1 MKKAIIKLTV
11 FFCIFMLTLIIV
23 SKIMNR
29 GHDNL
34 TMDMAPATLPLVAM
48 EWDGILYNELHGYTA
63 AMDVAFQRDTVTVL
77 DEGRETG
84 FVIEPYGQS
93 VTGISI
99 EVRNADGSRLI
110 ENREVTDYRI
120 KGGRIE
126 GRIALKDLI
135 EREEEY
141 SLALLLELDGS
152 RTVTYYTRII
162 WSQKLAVGEKLEY
175 VRDFHERL
183 YDREAARELT
193 QYLETDAKLE
203 DNTSFHNVNIHSS
216 FRQITWGDLQVTE
229 VTEPTYFLTD
239 IATQTASFLAD
250 YVVSTSEGKTVTY
263 YMVEE
268 HYRIRYMG
276 DVIYLLDYQRNM
288 TQIPDENSM
297 YGHDKLLLGITDP
310 DVPMIE
316 SAEGNVVVFEV
327 SKRLFSYNA
336 DSNKLTRIFS
346 FYDEE
351 NADARTM
358 YGRHGIKMLDV
369 DGEGNVQFAV
379 YGYMN
384 RGRHEGEV
392 GIQIYAYNSALNTIE
407 EQIYIPYDKTYA
419 VLAAEMKELLYLNRK
434 GQLYFESGSAVYRVD
449 QAKKTLQRLLDI
461 TQESSLQVSD
471 NHKIAVWVERNGA
484 DHGTVLSIRNLSS
497 DSQYTVTVGEDE
509 VIRPLG
515 FMDED
520 IIYGVAYTESIVREK
535 SGRVFFPMYKICICN
550 ASGELLKEYEQ
561 PGVYVTECAVA
572 ENQIT
577 LERVER
583 LESGSYRQIEQDHI
597 MNSMEA
603 EPGKN
608 VVVTADIDRYERYV
622 QIKAYKNIDSESIKI
637 LNPKELVFEGGRV
650 LMLPNAGA
658 KPQYYV
664 YGAYGVDAV
673 CFSPADAVNRAYD
686 IAGVVLNDS
695 GECIWRRGNRV
706 TRNQILAIKEP
717 AKTEPGGSKAAC
729 LDTIFKFEGLPRN
742 SEYLLSQGKS
752 VREILEE
759 NLEGYQI
766 LDLTGCSLDAMLYF
780 VNRDIPVLA
789 QLGDGEA
796 VLLTGFNESQIM
808 VFEPSTG
815 RLYKRGTSD
824 TKEWLEENGNCFIA
838 YVRQAD

>member
-1 MKKAIIKLTV
+1 MKKGIIKLIV
-11 FFCIFMLTLIIV
+11 FFAIFVLSLVIV
-23 SKIMNR
+23 SKVMNR

-34 TMDMAPATLPLVAM
+34 TMDMAPATLPLVTM

-84 FVIEPYGQS
+84 FVIEPYGEN

-99 EVRNADGSRLI
+99 EVRSADGSRLI
-110 ENREVTDYRI
+110 ENREITDYRV
-120 KGGRIE
+120 KEGLIE

-135 EREEEY
+135 DREEEY
-141 SLALLLELDGS
+141 SLTFLLELDHS
-152 RTVTYYTRII
+152 RIISYYTRII

-175 VRDFHERL
+175 VKDFHERL

-193 QYLETDAKLE
+193 KYLETDARLE

-216 FRQITWGDLQVTE
+216 FRQITWGDLQVKE
-229 VTEPTYFLTD
+229 VREPAYYLTD
-239 IATQTASFLAD
+239 IASQTASFLAD
-250 YVVSTSEGKTVTY
+250 YMVYTSEGKNITY

-268 HYRIRYMG
+268 HYRIRYTP
-276 DVIYLLDYQRNM
+276 DRIYLLDYQRNM
-288 TQIPDENSM
+288 TQIPDQSRM
-297 YGHDKLLLGITDP
+297 YGNDKLLLGITDP

-316 SAEGNVVVFEV
+316 SEGGNVVVFQV
-327 SKRLFSYNA
+327 SRCLFSYNVA
-336 DSNKLTRIFS
+336 TNRLTRIFS
-346 FYDEE
+346 FYDKD
-351 NADARTM
+351 NIDARTM
-358 YGRHGIKMLDV
+358 YDRHGIKMLDV
-369 DGEGNVQFAV
+369 DEEGNVQFAV

-392 GIQIYAYNSALNTIE
+392 GIQIYTYDSALNTIE
-407 EQIYIPYDKTYA
+407 ELIYIPCDKTYA
-419 VLAAEMKELLYLNRK
+419 VLAAEMDELLYLNRE
-434 GQLYFESGSAVYRVD
+434 GQLYFETDSSVYRVD
-449 QAKKTLQRLLDI
+449 QEKKTLLRLLDI
-461 TQESSLQVSD
+461 TPDSSLQVSD
-471 NHKIAVWVERNGA
+471 NHKIAVWVERLEGG
-484 DHGTVLSIRNLSS
+484 HGTVLNIRNLS
-497 DSQYTVTVGEDE
+497 DDNQYTVTVGRSEI
-509 VIRPLG
+509 IRPLG

-520 IIYGVAYTESIVREK
+520 IIYGVAYTENIVREN
-535 SGRVFFPMYKICICN
+535 SGRIFFPMYKICICN
-550 ASGELLKEYEQ
+550 ANGNLLKEYAQ
-561 PGVYVTECAVA
+561 PGIYVTECAVS

-583 LESGSYRQIEQDHI
+583 LESGGYRQIEQDHI

-603 EPGKN
+603 AAGKN

-622 QIKAYKNIDSESIKI
+622 QIKAYKTIDSKSIKL
-637 LNPKELVFEGGRV
+637 LNPKEVVYEGGRV
-650 LMLPNAGA
+650 LVLPDVGDKA
-658 KPQYYV
+658 QYYV
-664 YGAYGVDAV
+664 YGAYGVEAV
-673 CFSPADAVNRAYD
+673 CFSPAEAVNLAYSVSGFVMD
-686 IAGVVLNDS
+686 GS

-717 AKTEPGGSKAAC
+717 EKTEPGGSKAAC
-729 LDTIFKFEGLPRN
+729 LDMIFKFEGLSRN
-742 SEYLLSQGKS
+742 SQYLLGQGKS
-752 VREILEE
+752 VLEILEE
-759 NLEGYQI
+759 NLEGYRI

-815 RLYKRGTSD
+815 RLYKRGMND

-838 YVRQAD
+838 YVR